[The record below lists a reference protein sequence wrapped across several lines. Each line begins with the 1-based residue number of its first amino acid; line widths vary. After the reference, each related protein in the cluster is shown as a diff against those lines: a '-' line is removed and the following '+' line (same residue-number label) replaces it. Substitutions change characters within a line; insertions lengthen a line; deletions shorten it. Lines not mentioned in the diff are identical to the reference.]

1 MNVGHQEQGS
11 GLILKS
17 SLYDRHIFRSRGLG
31 TCIPSPLFVYV
42 HIFHVYNLAKISG
55 PKSAAVASGL

>member
-1 MNVGHQEQGS
+1 MNVGHQERGS

-31 TCIPSPLFVYV
+31 TCIPSPLFGYV
-42 HIFHVYNLAKISG
+42 HIFLVDNLAKISG